1 MKYKICLI
9 LVFLFSFSNV
19 EALSKEMVAT
29 EIEGQVR
36 EISSFEEN
44 GVKVEYKT
52 SIDDE
57 IVFNE
62 LKSKMIKLFSEDEIT
77 YTDEEIIA
85 KNNDINAQANIYVED
100 NTTLVEIKVINYDK
114 ENTISKL
121 MKELAELQGKNIE
134 DIRYFQYIKGRI
146 NNKDEMLNL
155 INNRLEMKNIN
166 TLDIHNG
173 YVGTADFYN
182 GERVNFVV
190 SSYNTGSYLIIGTP
204 IIFTTY

>member
-19 EALSKEMVAT
+19 DALSKEMVAT
-29 EIEGQVR
+29 KIEGQVK
-36 EISSFEEN
+36 EISAFVEN
-44 GVKVEYKT
+44 GVKVEYRT
-52 SIDDE
+52 SKDNE

-62 LKSKMIKLFSEDEIT
+62 LKMKINKLFSKQEIKL
-77 YTDEEIIA
+77 DDGQIIG
-85 KNNDINAQANIYVED
+85 KDNDIDIQGNIYVED
-100 NTTLVEIKVINYDK
+100 NITLVEIKIINYNK
-114 ENTISKL
+114 ENTISNL
-121 MKELAELQGKNIE
+121 MKELVELQGKNIE

-146 NNKDEMLNL
+146 NNKDEVLET

-173 YVGTADFYN
+173 YVGTANFYN

-190 SSYNTGSYLIIGTP
+190 SSYDTGSYLIIGTP

>member
-19 EALSKEMVAT
+19 ETLSKEMVVA

-36 EISSFEEN
+36 DVSSFVEN
-44 GVKVEYKT
+44 GVKVEYRT
-52 SIDDE
+52 IIDHK

-62 LKSKMIKLFSEDEIT
+62 LKSKILKLFSEQKIT
-77 YTDEEIIA
+77 CDKGQIIV
-85 KNNDINAQANIYVED
+85 KDNDINMQVNVYVED
-100 NTTLVEIKVINYDK
+100 NTTLVEIKNINYNK

-146 NNKDEMLNL
+146 NNKDEMLD
-155 INNRLEMKNIN
+155 IIKSRLEIKNLN
-166 TLDIHNG
+166 TLNIHNG
-173 YVGTADFYN
+173 YVGTANFYN

-190 SSYNTGSYLIIGTP
+190 SSYDTGSYLIIGTP
-204 IIFTTY
+204 IIFATY